1 MADEKAIGKH
11 FKHIIWWFNWENK
24 FTAKKPLKLRRY
36 YGLIFAINNK
46 KLTVK
51 KYDIINLI
59 ITLIVS
65 V

>member
-1 MADEKAIGKH
+1 MTDEKAIEKN

-24 FTAKKPLKLRRY
+24 FTAKKPLELRRD

-65 V
+65 